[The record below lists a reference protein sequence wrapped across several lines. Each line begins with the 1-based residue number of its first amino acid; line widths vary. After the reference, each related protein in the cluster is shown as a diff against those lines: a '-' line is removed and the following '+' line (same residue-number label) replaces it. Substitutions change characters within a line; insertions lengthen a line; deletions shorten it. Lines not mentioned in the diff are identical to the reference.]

1 MRTMMLL
8 PILLVSVSATAKNPA
23 PVPHPPL
30 VSLHKGE
37 MTDPSASPVCRDRID
52 VVRES
57 RGLPKLRRDTVAP
70 TKPLFIA
77 TVDERI
83 DGCSVLVMR
92 NNTSDVRPL
101 PQFQDGP
108 AKLTP
113 LTQ

>member
-8 PILLVSVSATAKNPA
+8 PISLVSVSATAKSPA
-23 PVPHPPL
+23 PLPRPPL
-30 VSLHKGE
+30 VSPQRGE
-37 MTDPSASPVCRDRID
+37 MTDPSASPICRDRID

-57 RGLPKLRRDTVAP
+57 RGLLKLGPDAAAP

-77 TVDERI
+77 AVDKRI

-92 NNTSDVRPL
+92 NNASDVRPL

-108 AKLTP
+108 AKQTP
-113 LTQ
+113 LAQ

>member
-8 PILLVSVSATAKNPA
+8 PILLASVSATAKSPA

-30 VSLHKGE
+30 VSPHGGE
-37 MTDPSASPVCRDRID
+37 ITDPSASPVCRDRID

-57 RGLPKLRRDTVAP
+57 RGLPKLRRDTTAP
-70 TKPLFIA
+70 AKPLFIA
-77 TVDERI
+77 AVDKRI
-83 DGCSVLVMR
+83 GGCSVLVMR

-108 AKLTP
+108 AKMTP
-113 LTQ
+113 LAQ